1 MVIVTRVMDVGSC
14 PWCTTALVSIGWVV
28 MDLSS
33 KSSAIMNDC
42 SKRNYMIRII
52 SVLQILRMQEALAY
66 CGLGSLVHR
75 DHCTACFGLVWTPET
90 EL

>member
-1 MVIVTRVMDVGSC
+1 MDVGSC

-42 SKRNYMIRII
+42 SKRNYNYDQDNKCAANSTHAGSFNWLTVAWVLWYIEII
-52 SVLQILRMQEALAY
+52 VLM
-66 CGLGSLVHR
+66 SLVWY
-75 DHCTACFGLVWTPET
+75 GL
-90 EL
+90 LRLSYKQ